1 MHSSQQRF
9 TQEGSRRTESKS
21 QLHTVVMKCYR
32 DGTRLDKRRF
42 VIWEGTGINMS
53 TETIAGRHK
62 LRVIPVVITGHYD
75 IPREI

>member
-1 MHSSQQRF
+1 MNSSQQRF
-9 TQEGSRRTESKS
+9 TQEGSWRTESKL
-21 QLHTVVMKCYR
+21 QLHSNEVLQ
-32 DGTRLDKRRF
+32 RLDKRRF